1 MAQNTLLNALKRDY
15 PDFTFKSGKR
25 FSFKPE
31 KTIIFG
37 PSEPFSELLILH
49 ELGHALSKKYTY
61 KTHIE
66 RLKIESLAWQKAK
79 EIYDHYKNI
88 EPDLIKVA
96 WSQDF
101 IEDNLDTY
109 RNWLHT
115 KSLCKKCG
123 LTRYQSDDG
132 AYHCPHC
139 DLFT

>member
-1 MAQNTLLNALKRDY
+1 MAQTTLLSILKRDY

-25 FSFKPE
+25 FSFRPE

-37 PSEPFSELLILH
+37 PPEPFCELLLLH
-49 ELGHALSKKYTY
+49 ELGHALINKNTY

-79 EIYDHYKNI
+79 EIYVHYQTTL
-88 EPDLIKVA
+88 PGLFTTA
-96 WSQDF
+96 WNQNF
-101 IEDNLDTY
+101 VEDNLDTY